1 MFNALHLP
9 SYRVPRKRDWPD
21 GAFVRNKFGM
31 VVLWWP
37 TEKGGHHMS
46 GQELEPYRQIGDPQL
61 DKILDMFLLTE
72 DRPIGPGDDIL
83 ALMEQALQIDEA
95 SRTPVQRELAS
106 FLEAFKTVPSWVD
119 VDQIRRGQEMF
130 LAYTPACSLTLY
142 YRSLIAGFSI
152 PKIAAVIRSTGYL
165 APPSRPDQVMQRLL
179 DTGELTASCIALG
192 VEELLPDGI
201 GWRTA
206 LHVRALHAK
215 VRHTLLRRTGPRKWD
230 VQKLGVPINQED
242 MASTLLAFSAN
253 VLVGLDFIS
262 GMVLSRQERLDY
274 LALWRYIGWL
284 LGVKTVSDA
293 EPIALLSSS
302 LPPLDPCGPGYG
314 RSRDPILH
322 SDAILQSVI
331 FHILDPDETSVEIA
345 HHLLKVS
352 RNKAPATKDGE
363 KPPKDLYLTDWF
375 FFRSLQAR
383 RFVGN
388 PLADA
393 LCLPLHPYFWKRVKL
408 YTFSTIYLV
417 LLRLY
422 TLSAMFIPPLRRRMI
437 RYHTNAMLRFHKNWI
452 NTHTSKMARALR
464 RGEKASVSDQDD
476 GEDNESENISCG
488 KADSVCPFAMVAPPL
503 Q

>member
-1 MFNALHLP
+1 MFNPLNLP
-9 SYRVPRKRDWPD
+9 SYRVPRKTDWPD
-21 GAFVRNKFGM
+21 GAFVRNKFGSD
-31 VVLWWP
+31 VLWWP

-61 DKILDMFLLTE
+61 DKILDMLLTE
-72 DRPIGPGDDIL
+72 DRPIGAGDDL
-83 ALMEQALQIDEA
+83 LVLMEQALQIDKV

-106 FLEAFKTVPSWVD
+106 FLEGYKTVPSWVD
-119 VDQIRRGQEMF
+119 VDQIRRGQEVF

-165 APPSRPDQVMQRLL
+165 APPSRPDQVLQRLL
-179 DTGELTASCIALG
+179 DTGELTASCMALG
-192 VEELLPDGI
+192 AEELLPNGI

-215 VRHTLLRRTGPRKWD
+215 VRHTILRRTGPKKWD

-242 MASTLLAFSAN
+242 MAMTLLAFSTN
-253 VLVGLDFIS
+253 VLVGLEFIS
-262 GMVLSRQERLDY
+262 GLSLSRQERLDY

-284 LGVKTVSDA
+284 LGVETVRDA
-293 EPIALLSSS
+293 QPIALLPSS

-314 RSRDPILH
+314 RMRDPIIH
-322 SDAILQSVI
+322 SNAILQSGI
-331 FHILDPDETSVEIA
+331 FHILDPDETSAEIA

-352 RNKAPATKDGE
+352 KNKAPPTKEGE
-363 KPPKDLYLTDWF
+363 KPSKDFYLNDWF
-375 FFRSLQAR
+375 YFRSLQCR

-393 LCLPLHPYFWKRVKL
+393 LCLPLHPSFWKRVKFH
-408 YTFSTIYLV
+408 TFSTIYLV
-417 LLRLY
+417 LLRHY
-422 TLSAMFIPPLRRRMI
+422 TLSAMLIPPLRRRMI
-437 RYHTNAMLRFHKNWI
+437 RYHTKTMLQFHKNWI
-452 NTHTSKMARALR
+452 STHKSKMARALR
-464 RGEKASVSDQDD
+464 RGEKASVDDQDD
-476 GEDNESENISCG
+476 AEDNESKNISCR
-488 KADSVCPFAMVAPPL
+488 KADSTCPFAMVAPPS